1 MWCLLRRTVPA
12 VLSAALLAG
21 CAAPPISEA
30 PQGNA
35 SSELVTLYDSLKT
48 ARESEKDLVAPL
60 SYAAVSEAY
69 ANAQAAPS
77 MDQSSLAQYGIAEFR
92 KFELIAAEQTQKLA
106 TVLASRDKARK
117 VRADQTH
124 KSEFL
129 DLDEQVRRLAKSM
142 EQDPKADIAK
152 WVSQLSKDYQ
162 NLELRALKYDIVE
175 DARKAIEKARQ
186 DNIDSLAPKTLMLAE
201 EEMLQALS
209 ILDKNRTRQA
219 DAREHAA
226 NALAQVAHAREI
238 QALAKQFDQSN
249 SSYEDVLMWHERFVG
264 KTFSPLLPE
273 KFVRLPDPDKLQA
286 TLENLVSRAEKAEAE
301 VARLNQGLVDAEQR
315 EASLRLESAETL
327 ESARMEMEQQILAAQ
342 LEADAERRRTQI
354 QAENVAKVAKMFAPT
369 EADTFNQGD
378 RIIIRAH
385 GLEFRPGASEV
396 DVANLPLVAKIISAI
411 ELFPDSRL
419 IIAGHT
425 DNVGDDA
432 LNQKLSEERAAN
444 LMQMLIN
451 IGGINPANIRSEG
464 LGESQPVATN
474 ETSAGRSTNRRVEIH
489 IITESGR

>member
-1 MWCLLRRTVPA
+1 MWCLLRRTVPS
-12 VLSAALLAG
+12 VLTVALLAA
-21 CAAPPISEA
+21 CAAPQVSEP

-35 SSELVTLYDSLKT
+35 PSELTALYSSLKA
-48 ARESEKDLVAPL
+48 ARQAEKDLIAPL

-69 ANAQAAPS
+69 ANAQATPGI
-77 MDQSSLAQYGIAEFR
+77 DQPSLAQYGIAEFR
-92 KFELIAAEQTQKLA
+92 KFELIAAEHSQKLA
-106 TVLASRDKARK
+106 KVLASREKARK

-124 KSEFL
+124 KAEFL
-129 DLDEQVRRLAKSM
+129 DLDEQLRNLAKSM
-142 EQDPKADIAK
+142 EQDPKTNISK

-162 NLELRALKYDIVE
+162 SLELRALKYDIVE

-186 DNIDSLAPKTLMLAE
+186 DNIDSLAPKTLMMAE
-201 EEMLQALS
+201 EEMLLSLS
-209 ILDKNRTRQA
+209 ILDQNRTRQA
-219 DAREHAA
+219 EAREHAA

-238 QALAKQFDQSN
+238 QALAQQFDESN
-249 SSYEDVLMWHERFVG
+249 SSYEDVLMWHEKFVG

-286 TLENLVSRAEKAEAE
+286 TLENLVTRAEKAEAE

-327 ESARMEMEQQILAAQ
+327 ESARMEMEQQVLAAQ

-354 QAENVAKVAKMFAPT
+354 QAENVARVAKMFAPT

-378 RIIIRAH
+378 KIIIRAH

-419 IIAGHT
+419 VVAGHT
-425 DNVGDDA
+425 DNLGDDA
-432 LNQKLSEERAAN
+432 KNQTLSEERAAN
-444 LMQMLIN
+444 LTQMLVN

-464 LGESQPVATN
+464 LGETQPVATN